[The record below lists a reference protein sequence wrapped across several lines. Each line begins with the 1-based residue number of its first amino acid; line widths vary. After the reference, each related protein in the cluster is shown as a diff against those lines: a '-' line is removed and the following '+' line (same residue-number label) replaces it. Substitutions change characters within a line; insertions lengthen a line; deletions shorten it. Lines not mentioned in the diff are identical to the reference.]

1 MPQRTGDICPC
12 ICVNVSSTLRNSQKV
27 KTTWTSINWWAD
39 NQIMVYSYLSI
50 KRNKVLIHDITWRNC
65 KNSLLSER
73 NPDTKGHKC
82 NVCFHSYEVFR
93 IGKSIQIEHGLVV
106 AWGFL
111 LVVGWGWELE
121 GIFESVG
128 NVLRLDSDKGPSSQ
142 SYGFSS
148 SHVWIWELDYKA
160 ECWRIDA
167 FELWCW
173 RRLLGVPWTARSSN
187 QSILK
192 EISPKYSLEGLMLK
206 LKLQYFWPLDAK
218 NWLIWKDPDAG
229 KDWRQEEKGNT
240 EDEMV
245 GWHHWLDGH
254 EFEQALGVGDGQGS
268 LACCS
273 PWGHKE
279 LDMTERLNWSE
290 S

>member
-148 SHVWIWELDYKA
+148 SHVWMESWTIKRA
-160 ECWRIDA
+160 EHQRIDA

-240 EDEMV
+240 EDEMI
-245 GWHHWLDGH
+245 G
-254 EFEQALGVGDGQGS
+254 
-268 LACCS
+268 
-273 PWGHKE
+273 
-279 LDMTERLNWSE
+279 
-290 S
+290 

>member
-173 RRLLGVPWTARSSN
+173 RRLLGVPWTVN
-187 QSILK
+187 IPDCLLQKKLN
-192 EISPKYSLEGLMLK
+192 ISCIK
-206 LKLQYFWPLDAK
+206 L
-218 NWLIWKDPDAG
+218 NI
-229 KDWRQEEKGNT
+229 
-240 EDEMV
+240 
-245 GWHHWLDGH
+245 
-254 EFEQALGVGDGQGS
+254 S
-268 LACCS
+268 C
-273 PWGHKE
+273 
-279 LDMTERLNWSE
+279 
-290 S
+290 